1 MFPTID
7 LRKGYWQMPVAA
19 ANMPKTAVITPFG
32 LWEFLRM
39 PFGLKNVGQTFQR
52 CMDNILASIPHVF
65 IYLVDVLV
73 ASPTVA
79 EHKKDLQRVMEA
91 LEKHGLV
98 INGEKCQFHK
108 SQVEFLG
115 HLVDKSGIKQLT
127 ANVEAITC
135 SQLLSFLGMINFF
148 FKLFIQFLF
157 YMYITLYYLLQFSTV
172 CVAITLL

>member
-1 MFPTID
+1 
-7 LRKGYWQMPVAA
+7 
-19 ANMPKTAVITPFG
+19 
-32 LWEFLRM
+32 M

-52 CMDNILASIPHVF
+52 FMDDILAGIPHVF

-148 FKLFIQFLF
+148 FFFKLFIQFLF

>member
-1 MFPTID
+1 M
-7 LRKGYWQMPVAA
+7 
-19 ANMPKTAVITPFG
+19 
-32 LWEFLRM
+32 
-39 PFGLKNVGQTFQR
+39 
-52 CMDNILASIPHVF
+52 
-65 IYLVDVLV
+65 
-73 ASPTVA
+73 
-79 EHKKDLQRVMEA
+79 MEA

-148 FKLFIQFLF
+148 FFFKLFIQFLF